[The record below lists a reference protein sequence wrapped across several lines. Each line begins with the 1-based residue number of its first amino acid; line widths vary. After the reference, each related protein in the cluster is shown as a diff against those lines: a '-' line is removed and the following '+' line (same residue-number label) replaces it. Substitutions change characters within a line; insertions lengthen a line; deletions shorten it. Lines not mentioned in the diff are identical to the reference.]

1 MKAVKRQGVQVPAAW
16 AATVERAFADYQAFV
31 TAAQAFEAL
40 PLGSAQRRGGF
51 CAYVKAQ
58 GIVCFR
64 AGRGGKI
71 GFKALWGVS
80 KEQIAALTSQLC
92 AYCEGEINSPR
103 AGQVEHYK
111 PKSLFPLLAYDWEN
125 YLLSCAGCNGAKS
138 DKWPQQGAY
147 LRPDV
152 GDPAAELEFADDGT
166 VKAVRPGDAECTIAD
181 LELNRKW
188 LVRLRRRHIQDAVEA
203 LTELLKVCDA
213 DAAIG
218 KTLIESHLRRLASPE
233 TVYATA
239 KSQCAKRRWPRT

>member
-1 MKAVKRQGVQVPAAW
+1 MKAVKRQGVEVPAAW

-31 TAAQAFEAL
+31 AEAKAFEAL
-40 PLGSAQRRGGF
+40 PIGSAERRGGF
-51 CAYVKAQ
+51 CAYVKAR

-71 GFKALWGVS
+71 AFKPLWGVS
-80 KEQIAALTSQLC
+80 KEQIARLTSQLC

-125 YLLSCAGCNGAKS
+125 YFLSCAGCNGAKS
-138 DKWPQQGAY
+138 DKWPEQGAY

-152 GDPAAELEFADDGT
+152 GDPAAELEFAEDGT
-166 VKAVRPGDAECTIAD
+166 VKAIRGGDAECTIED
-181 LELNRKW
+181 LELNRRW
-188 LVRLRRRHIQDAVEA
+188 LVRLRRRHIEAAVEA
-203 LTELLKVCDA
+203 LTELLSVYAA
-213 DAAIG
+213 DATVGTA
-218 KTLIESHLRRLASPE
+218 LIENHLRRLASPE

-239 KSQCAKRRWPRT
+239 K